1 MKPLELTA
9 SLTAIAN
16 AIACGLSVNELALTA
31 SIFVQ
36 IGDTLATIAAARALC
51 EENTDACEE

>member
-1 MKPLELTA
+1 MKSLELTA

-31 SIFVQ
+31 GIFVQ
-36 IGDTLATIAAARALC
+36 IGDTLAIIAAARALC
-51 EENTDACEE
+51 EENTEVCEE